1 MNVSGFMSGWKSIL
15 SQAWIKVVK
24 GVMIYKFHII
34 FTATFAR
41 KDPGRLY
48 QYNYYEVEE
57 QQPLSGVD
65 G

>member
-41 KDPGRLY
+41 
-48 QYNYYEVEE
+48 
-57 QQPLSGVD
+57 
-65 G
+65 